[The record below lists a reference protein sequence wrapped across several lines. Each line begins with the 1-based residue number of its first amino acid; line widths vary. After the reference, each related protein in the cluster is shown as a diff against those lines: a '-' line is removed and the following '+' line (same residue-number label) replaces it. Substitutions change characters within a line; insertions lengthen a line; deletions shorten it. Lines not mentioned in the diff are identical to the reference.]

1 MNARMVRLTVT
12 LDASSTRCAQDL
24 LDALRFLIP
33 ATQLDPGCV
42 RCTAWSDPNLVVTY
56 TEEWASEAH
65 VRRRICS
72 ESFTL
77 LLSILE
83 TAKNPRVRF
92 DFVTASRGLDY
103 VFELRTDAVDY
114 EARAY

>member
-1 MNARMVRLTVT
+1 MVRLTVT
-12 LDASSTRCAQDL
+12 MDASSARCAQDL

-33 ATQLDPGCV
+33 TTQLDPGCI
-42 RCTAWSDPNLVVTY
+42 RCTAWSDPTLVVTY
-56 TEEWASEAH
+56 SEEWTSEAH
-65 VRRRICS
+65 VRRRVCS
-72 ESFTL
+72 ENFTL

-103 VFELRTDAVDY
+103 VFELRSDAVQLP
-114 EARAY
+114 ANFH